1 MKKVLFDIN
10 IFLDIFLERDDFY
23 KGSAKVFAMVE
34 QKQFHGYICS
44 LTIPTL
50 FYLLSKEFNRQKALI
65 FIEKIR
71 ALFSV
76 STVDEKVID
85 LSIISEFKDIED
97 AVQYFSALDAKADY
111 LITRNKKDFKKDD
124 IPILTPEE
132 FLVIKFD

>member
-10 IFLDIFLERDDFY
+10 IFLDIFLERNDFY
-23 KGSAKVFAMVE
+23 EGSAKVFAMVE
-34 QKQFHGYICS
+34 NKQFHGYICS
-44 LTIPTL
+44 FTIPTL
-50 FYLLSKEFNRQKALI
+50 FYLLSKEFNRRKALI

-71 ALFSV
+71 VLFSV

-85 LSIISEFKDIED
+85 LSIVSEFKDIED
-97 AVQYFSALDAKADY
+97 AVQYFSALDAEIDY

-132 FLVIKFD
+132 FLVIRL